1 MEDFAQFLQRYDF
14 LLRKVLVHM
23 RIYANFD
30 EFYHLATIALWQ
42 SACTYHVERGVAF
55 EKYAFLK
62 IKYALSDELTKKGKR
77 EATVLVTDEAHVFE
91 RVQAVDEVFEGE
103 WFEQL
108 KSDEQQLLQYIFVY
122 GYTNEEVGRLFGVGE
137 EAIKKRRQR
146 LLRKL
151 KQGLMEDSNMIL

>member
-42 SACTYHVERGVAF
+42 SACTYHVERG
-55 EKYAFLK
+55 
-62 IKYALSDELTKKGKR
+62 
-77 EATVLVTDEAHVFE
+77 
-91 RVQAVDEVFEGE
+91 
-103 WFEQL
+103 
-108 KSDEQQLLQYIFVY
+108 EQQLLQYIFVY